1 MGMKRR
7 VPGLKHFKNLLRFK
21 QPLLSGKARRL
32 RDALTIEDLRMLAK
46 KRTPAG
52 PFDYVDGSAESE
64 LTLNRARGY
73 YSDLQFHPHIL
84 RDVTHLNL
92 ETTILGERFEM
103 PFGISPTGFTRMMH
117 IGGELAGSKAAE
129 RAGIPFVVST
139 LGTTSIGEVAKN
151 APTGRNWFQLYMWK
165 DRSRSLDLI
174 QRAEDAGVD
183 VLFLTVDVP
192 VAGARLRDVRNGL
205 TIPPTLTTKTVMN
218 ILSKPR
224 WWGDFLTTPP
234 LEFASLSSWNGT
246 VAELLDSMFD
256 PSITFADL
264 DWIRSEWSGKIV
276 IKGIQRVDDARLAVE
291 HGADALL
298 LSSHGGRQID
308 RAVPPMSI
316 LEDVVQAVGGR
327 AEVHVDTGIMRGSD
341 IVAALAKG
349 ANFAWVGRAYLYGLM
364 AGGED
369 GVSRAIEILRSQVV
383 RTMKLLGAT
392 SISELE
398 TSHVSLLPNS
408 IYRG

>member
-1 MGMKRR
+1 
-7 VPGLKHFKNLLRFK
+7 
-21 QPLLSGKARRL
+21 
-32 RDALTIEDLRMLAK
+32 
-46 KRTPAG
+46 
-52 PFDYVDGSAESE
+52 
-64 LTLNRARGY
+64 
-73 YSDLQFHPHIL
+73 
-84 RDVTHLNL
+84 
-92 ETTILGERFEM
+92 
-103 PFGISPTGFTRMMH
+103 MMH

-383 RTMKLLGAT
+383 RTMKLLGVT